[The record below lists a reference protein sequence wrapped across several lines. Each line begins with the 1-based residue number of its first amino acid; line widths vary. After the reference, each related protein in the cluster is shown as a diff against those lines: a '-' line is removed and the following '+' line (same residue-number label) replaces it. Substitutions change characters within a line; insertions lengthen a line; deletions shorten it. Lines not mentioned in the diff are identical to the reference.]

1 MMHPT
6 DYSKKVASAQE
17 ILKKV
22 LFEGANVVYGNAAT
36 CPDAFNQALF
46 DSRDSIPRINIFHV
60 LYYGKALHMTQEMN
74 GKVRTFCNF
83 MEKQAREAY
92 AQGLVDFFPCHFHE
106 VPSLFTLGYY
116 SPDITVMQVAPPDEE
131 GYCSFGL
138 SCDYTKT
145 AAELAKVVVAEV
157 NPQMPR
163 VGGRKNAI
171 HLSQIDHII
180 EVDRPVIAVPPAK
193 IGELEAKIGA
203 FVASLIG
210 DGATLQLGIG
220 AIPDAVLSNLED
232 RKDLGIHTEMFSDG
246 VMNLMKKGIITGGR
260 KELHPGKVV
269 SAFITGTKELYDFV
283 DDNEEVELYPV
294 DYTNDPF
301 NIAKISNFVAIN
313 SAIEVDL
320 FGQGNAESIGP
331 RLFSGSGG
339 QVDFLRG
346 TKKSKGG
353 FSVLALPSTAAGGK
367 VSRIVPRLTPGAL
380 VTSVRNDVD
389 YVVTEYGIAR
399 MRGKTMA
406 ERARDLIRIA
416 HPQFKEELE
425 DFARREI
432 GYFKTLYHKKI
443 Y

>member
-1 MMHPT
+1 M
-6 DYSKKVASAQE
+6 
-17 ILKKV
+17 
-22 LFEGANVVYGNAAT
+22 
-36 CPDAFNQALF
+36 
-46 DSRDSIPRINIFHV
+46 
-60 LYYGKALHMTQEMN
+60 
-74 GKVRTFCNF
+74 
-83 MEKQAREAY
+83 
-92 AQGLVDFFPCHFHE
+92 
-106 VPSLFTLGYY
+106 
-116 SPDITVMQVAPPDEE
+116 
-131 GYCSFGL
+131 
-138 SCDYTKT
+138 
-145 AAELAKVVVAEV
+145 
-157 NPQMPR
+157 
-163 VGGRKNAI
+163 
-171 HLSQIDHII
+171 
-180 EVDRPVIAVPPAK
+180 
-193 IGELEAKIGA
+193 
-203 FVASLIG
+203 
-210 DGATLQLGIG
+210 
-220 AIPDAVLSNLED
+220 
-232 RKDLGIHTEMFSDG
+232 
-246 VMNLMKKGIITGGR
+246 
-260 KELHPGKVV
+260 
-269 SAFITGTKELYDFV
+269 
-283 DDNEEVELYPV
+283 ELYPV